1 MKHVLPL
8 SLAALVLAA
17 CHPAPKAPDTP
28 VPPVPAAA
36 PVPPSP
42 PATPAFV
49 VSDMGDGDGHI
60 QGCTTSLY
68 RDDAGMHQIF
78 TEDGVDTDG
87 TGFMRI
93 DGKLIKLALTSSTHS
108 DKGGVRAFASADKQ
122 LTVTENYL
130 IGAAHEESDSVEL
143 KGTLDVS
150 YKGVLQ
156 SFVFSGG
163 TAC

>member
-1 MKHVLPL
+1 MRHALP
-8 SLAALVLAA
+8 SVLAALVLAA
-17 CHPAPKAPDTP
+17 CHPTPKAPDAP
-28 VPPVPAAA
+28 AQPAPPAA
-36 PVPPSP
+36 PVAPVA
-42 PATPAFV
+42 PAPVAFV
-49 VSDMGDGDGHI
+49 VSDMGDGDGQI
-60 QGCTTSLY
+60 EGCTTTLY
-68 RDDAGMHQIF
+68 RDNAGMHQIF

-93 DGKLIKLALTSSTHS
+93 DNKLIKLALTSSTHS

-130 IGAAHEESDSVEL
+130 IGASHEESDSVEL
-143 KGTLDVS
+143 KGTLDVT
-150 YKGVLQ
+150 YKGGLQ